1 MISVQ
6 STGDRSP
13 NQVVPLEVQILEAA
27 RGWALAHPP
36 RAPGLVNNRA
46 PHAGSD
52 QLLQTRGT
60 AFHTGLIFSLMARAG
75 CPPGRCRALCPSG
88 AEVREQV

>member
-36 RAPGLVNNRA
+36 RPPGLVNNRA
-46 PHAGSD
+46 PHVGSGNCLSHWPH
-52 QLLQTRGT
+52 LLVHGKSRGILLD
-60 AFHTGLIFSLMARAG
+60 AAV
-75 CPPGRCRALCPSG
+75 PS
-88 AEVREQV
+88 VRQELR